1 MEKKVKQATI
11 DIQYEDG
18 TKKQFH
24 CDGFNERTLTH
35 LSLFSGIG
43 GLDLAA
49 EMAGFTT
56 VGQVEWEDYPTKIL
70 EKHWPDV
77 PRWRDIHDFTGDSFK
92 EVTYIA
98 AHRKDYSQ
106 AIDMY
111 NGGFSIEEIADYYGV
126 TRQSMWMWLKRRNVE
141 FRDNKKY
148 GKENH
153 FYRGTK
159 ADDHAQN
166 VLEEAIEKGLVKRS
180 EVCECCGKSYRMKDG
195 RTAIQ
200 AHHCDYNRPLDVMWL
215 CQKCH
220 HEWHKNNKAKEV
232 TPSEAMPRPTV
243 DVLSGGFP

>member
-1 MEKKVKQATI
+1 MRE
-11 DIQYEDG
+11 
-18 TKKQFH
+18 
-24 CDGFNERTLTH
+24 LTH

-49 EMAGFTT
+49 EWAGFVT
-56 VGQVEWEDYPTKIL
+56 VGQCEWADYPTKVL
-70 EKHWPDV
+70 EKHWPDM
-77 PRWRDIHDFTGDSFK
+77 PRWRDIRELTADTFK
-92 EVTYIA
+92 EAQYMG
-98 AHRKDYSQ
+98 AHRKDYEQ
-106 AIDMY
+106 AVDMY
-111 NGGFSIEEIADYYGV
+111 NSGFSVEEIADYYGV
-126 TRQSMWMWLKRRNVE
+126 TRQSMWKCLKRRGVQ
-141 FRDNKKY
+141 FRDNKRY
-148 GKENH
+148 VEQNH

-166 VLEEAIEKGLVKRS
+166 VLEKAIERGVVTRKDH
-180 EVCECCGKSYRMKDG
+180 CECCGKSYSMKDG

-232 TPSEAMPRPTV
+232 VPNEAMPWATV